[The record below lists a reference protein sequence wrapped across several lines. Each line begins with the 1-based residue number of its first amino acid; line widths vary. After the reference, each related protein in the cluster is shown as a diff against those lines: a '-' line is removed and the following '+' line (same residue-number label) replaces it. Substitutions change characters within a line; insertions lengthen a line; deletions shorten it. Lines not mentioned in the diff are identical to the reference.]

1 MSKAREIEISHADR
15 VLFDDPKL
23 TKGDIAAYYRAVAPL
38 MLPYA
43 GERPVSLV
51 RCPQGPKSK
60 CFFQKHAGDGFP
72 ELLRKIDIRES
83 DGGVEDYLYID
94 EPEGLLAGVQ
104 FGALE
109 FHVWGST
116 IHDLDRPERLVFDL
130 DPDPSVSF
138 AGVKKAAVEMRGFL
152 EEIGLKTFP
161 MLTGGKGVHVIAPL
175 EPAAGWT
182 EVKTFTR
189 QLAETLASHAPDR
202 YVANMS
208 KAKRKGRIF
217 IDYLR
222 NERGSTAIAPWSTR
236 ARDGAPVAWPLTWDE
251 LKRVKAASAYN
262 VPKAL
267 AALKRGRKDP
277 WPDYEASRRKLPGA

>member
-1 MSKAREIEISHADR
+1 MSKAPRIEISHAER
-15 VLFDDPKL
+15 VLFEAPKL

-43 GERPVSLV
+43 GDRPVSLV
-51 RCPQGPKSK
+51 RCPQGPQEK

-72 ELLRKIDIRES
+72 ELLRRVDIKES
-83 DGGVEDYLYID
+83 DGEVEEYMYID
-94 EPEGLLAGVQ
+94 RPEGLVAGVQ
-104 FGALE
+104 FGVLE

-116 IHDLDRPERLVFDL
+116 IRDLDRPERLVFDL
-130 DPDPSVSF
+130 DPDPSVTF
-138 AGVKKAAVEMRGFL
+138 VDVKKAAVEMRGFL

-161 MLTGGKGVHVIAPL
+161 MLTGGKGIHVIAPL
-175 EPAAGWT
+175 KPSAGWT
-182 EVKTFTR
+182 EAKTFAR
-189 QLAETLASHAPDR
+189 QLAETLGSHAPDR

-251 LKRVKAASAYN
+251 LKRVKTASAYN

-277 WPDYEASRRKLPGA
+277 WPDYEASRRKLPIP